1 MKTVVVVVLF
11 EFSAVLQS
19 MHREIRRDKNKG
31 GLWEMGL
38 EDYSVFF
45 RSLFSQKYKSS
56 KLLKFAVSLNP

>member
-19 MHREIRRDKNKG
+19 MHREIRRDQNKG

-45 RSLFSQKYKSS
+45 SKPFFTKAQK
-56 KLLKFAVSLNP
+56 L

>member
-19 MHREIRRDKNKG
+19 MHREFRREKNKG
-31 GLWEMGL
+31 DLWEMGF

-45 RSLFSQKYKSS
+45 RSLFSQKCKSA
-56 KLLKFAVSLNP
+56 KLLKFAVSLS